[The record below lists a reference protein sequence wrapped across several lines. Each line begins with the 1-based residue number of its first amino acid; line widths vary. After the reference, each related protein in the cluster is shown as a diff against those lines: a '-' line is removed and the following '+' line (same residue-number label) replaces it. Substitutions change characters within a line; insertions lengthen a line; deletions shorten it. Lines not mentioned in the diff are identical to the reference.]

1 MGRGDG
7 IRWSEISTDRENG
20 EGDAATGDAAGD
32 GEVAGDGRGEYEW
45 RERWWSG
52 VSRRHAD
59 V

>member
-32 GEVAGDGRGEYEW
+32 GA
-45 RERWWSG
+45 
-52 VSRRHAD
+52 AFP
-59 V
+59 